1 MGLPRKTALVAGV
14 LFIITFVTS
23 IPALLLYNPVLEHTG
38 YIVGAGAD
46 KRILLGALLEVLLI
60 MANIGTAVVLFPVL
74 KRLDEAL
81 ALGYV
86 AARLVESAF
95 IAVGILSVLS
105 VVTLRQDVGGAGA
118 ANAASLHIVA
128 RSLVAIHDWSFL
140 LGPGFVVG
148 VGNGLLLGY
157 MTYRSGLVPRRMAM
171 LGLVGGPLLCASGI
185 AVLFGALGEGSAG
198 QGMATVPEFAWE
210 LSLGIYL
217 IVKGFKSSSVVP
229 EEVPGLGAEPALSAM

>member
-14 LFIITFVTS
+14 LFIIMFVTS